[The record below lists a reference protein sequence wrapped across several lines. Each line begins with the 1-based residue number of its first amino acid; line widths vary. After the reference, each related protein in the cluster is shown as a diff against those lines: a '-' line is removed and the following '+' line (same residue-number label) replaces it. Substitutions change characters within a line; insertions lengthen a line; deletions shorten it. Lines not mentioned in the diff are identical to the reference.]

1 MNETVTNMPGERMSL
16 EEECCL
22 ACFVKIDKIY
32 QKLCSQSV
40 SEYGFTPNEIV
51 VMMFLA
57 NNGGL
62 KSASEIA
69 QYRNISKGLIA
80 KSVDSLCEKG
90 YITADRD
97 KNDRRLV
104 RLKLTEKSNEVVDR
118 IRRCRKN
125 FVEELHK
132 DIPKEYI
139 GILHRTASIMNQNV
153 ESLLNKTSVK
163 TNDLT
168 G

>member
-1 MNETVTNMPGERMSL
+1 MNESVTSMQGQRMRQ

-22 ACFVKIDKIY
+22 ACFVKIDKVY

-57 NNGGL
+57 NNEGL

-80 KSVDSLCEKG
+80 RSVDSLCEKG

-104 RLKLTEKSNEVVDR
+104 RLQLTEKSHEVVER
-118 IRRCRKN
+118 IWRCRKD
-125 FVEELHK
+125 FVEELHREIPEE
-132 DIPKEYI
+132 DIK
-139 GILHRTASIMNQNV
+139 ILHRTASIMNQNV
-153 ESLLNKTSVK
+153 ECLLNKTSVK
-163 TNDLT
+163 TDDLT

>member
-1 MNETVTNMPGERMSL
+1 MNESVTSMPGERMRQ

-22 ACFVKIDKIY
+22 ACFVKIDKVY

-57 NNGGL
+57 NNEGL

-80 KSVDSLCEKG
+80 RSVDSLCEKG

-104 RLKLTEKSNEVVDR
+104 RLKLTEKSIEIVEQ
-118 IRRCRKN
+118 IRRCRKD
-125 FVEELHK
+125 FVEELHRG
-132 DIPKEYI
+132 IPEEDLK
-139 GILHRTASIMNQNV
+139 ILHRTASIMNQNV
-153 ESLLNKTSVK
+153 ESLLNKTTVK
-163 TNDLT
+163 TDNLT

>member
-1 MNETVTNMPGERMSL
+1 MNESVTSKTGELMSQQ
-16 EEECCL
+16 EECCL
-22 ACFVKIDKIY
+22 ASFVKIDKVY

-40 SEYGFTPNEIV
+40 SEYSFTPNEIV

-57 NNGGL
+57 NNEGL

-80 KSVDSLCEKG
+80 RSVDSLCEKG

-104 RLKLTEKSNEVVDR
+104 RLQLTEKSKNIVER
-118 IRRCRKN
+118 IRRCRKD
-125 FVEELHK
+125 FVEELHREIPEE
-132 DIPKEYI
+132 DIK
-139 GILHRTASIMNQNV
+139 ILHRTASIMNQNV

-163 TNDLT
+163 TDDLT

>member
-1 MNETVTNMPGERMSL
+1 MNESVTGISGERMRQ

-22 ACFVKIDKIY
+22 ACFVKIDKVY

-57 NNGGL
+57 NNEGL

-80 KSVDSLCEKG
+80 RSVDSLCEKG

-104 RLKLTEKSNEVVDR
+104 RLQLTQKSHEIVER
-118 IRRCRKN
+118 IRQCRKD
-125 FVEELHK
+125 FVEELHRE
-132 DIPKEYI
+132 IPKEDI
-139 GILHRTASIMNQNV
+139 KILHRTASAMNQNV
-153 ESLLNKTSVK
+153 ERLLNKTSVK
-163 TNDLT
+163 TDDLT